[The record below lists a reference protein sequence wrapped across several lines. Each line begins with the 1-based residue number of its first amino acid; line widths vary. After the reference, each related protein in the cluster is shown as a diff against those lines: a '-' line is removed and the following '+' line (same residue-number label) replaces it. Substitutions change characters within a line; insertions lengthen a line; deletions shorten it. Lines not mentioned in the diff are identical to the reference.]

1 MWPINVNHDGPLWE
15 VRGGQQEFLYS
26 RLMCWVAVDRGIR
39 LAQRRSFPAPL
50 DRWMKARNEI
60 YNEIFENFWDAKRKV
75 FVQHKGSNA
84 MDAANLMLPLV
95 KLVGPTD
102 PRWLSTLRAIEED
115 LVEDSLVYR
124 YRTHEGAS
132 DGLAGEE
139 GTFSI
144 CSFWYVE
151 CLSRAGELDKAR
163 LFFEKILGYANHLG
177 LYAEELGSEGQHLS
191 NFPQAFTHL
200 ALISA
205 AFDLDRRLSRT

>member
-1 MWPINVNHDGPLWE
+1 
-15 VRGGQQEFLYS
+15 
-26 RLMCWVAVDRGIR
+26 
-39 LAQRRSFPAPL
+39 
-50 DRWMKARNEI
+50 MKTRNEI
-60 YNEIFENFWDAKRKV
+60 YNEIFENFWDAKRKA
-75 FVQHKGSNA
+75 FVQHKGSHV
-84 MDAANLMLPLV
+84 MDASSLMLPLV

-132 DGLAGEE
+132 DGLAGQE

-177 LYAEELGSEGQHLS
+177 LYAEELGSEGQHLG